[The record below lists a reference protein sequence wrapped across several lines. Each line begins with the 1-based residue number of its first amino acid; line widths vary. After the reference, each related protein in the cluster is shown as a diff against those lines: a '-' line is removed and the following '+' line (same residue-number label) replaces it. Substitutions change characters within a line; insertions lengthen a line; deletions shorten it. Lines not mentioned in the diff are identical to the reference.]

1 MSRRP
6 RPVRTADERRTRRLH
21 TRVRAAFLLVAF
33 VLSMFAARL
42 IQLQGVDASAYASLA
57 AQESTRTVTL
67 HASRGEIVDRS
78 GVELATS
85 VDGVSL
91 AADPT
96 QTSDQAPEIAAVLSR
111 VLKLDYFTTVDA
123 LRTPDTR
130 FAYLARQVPQWQA
143 DRALAALSRAGL
155 AGVYPERDPLRV
167 YPNGDVG
174 ANLLGFVGQDG
185 VGLQGLEDVHDE
197 TMSGTDGHATYMVA
211 PDGAQIPLSPTTE
224 QAPRPGTGL
233 QLTID
238 RDLQW
243 FAQRR
248 LAQAVDETAGESGVA
263 ITMDVDTGQL
273 LAYADYPT
281 FNPNHPAASPR
292 ENRGSRAVQN
302 VYEPGSVQKM
312 LTFGALLDAGLVTPR
327 SHIRVP
333 GSLTYDDH
341 TVHDTWN
348 HGDLRLTPTGILAR
362 SSNLGTIKSALRMPA
377 GRLEAYLRSF
387 GLGEATN
394 VGLYGES
401 EGMLADSSTWPDIQR
416 ANIAFGQGLSV
427 TALQIAAAVNAVA
440 NDGMYVQPSLIAGM
454 LDNGKL
460 TEPFK
465 PDRHRVISTRAA
477 EQVQRML
484 ERVTTAPHGT
494 GHEGRIKGY
503 RVAGKTGTSQRV
515 VDGEYAPGQRVIS
528 FAGFAPVE
536 DPKYMTYVMIDYPKD
551 GSYGGTACA
560 PVFRDV
566 MGYLLERYDEVP
578 SNEPPSRLPLTW

>member
-1 MSRRP
+1 MSRQP
-6 RPVRTADERRTRRLH
+6 RRTRTAEERRDRRLQ

-42 IQLQGVDASAYASLA
+42 VQLQGVDASAYASLA
-57 AQESTRTVTL
+57 TAESTRAVTL
-67 HASRGEIVDRS
+67 HASRGEIVDRA

-85 VDGVSL
+85 VDGVAL

-111 VLKLDYFTTVDA
+111 VLRLDYFSTVDA

-130 FAYLARQVPQWQA
+130 FAYLVRQVPQWQA

-167 YPNGDVG
+167 YPGGDVA
-174 ANLLGFVGQDG
+174 ANLVGFVGQDG
-185 VGLQGLEDVHDE
+185 VGLQGLEDVHE
-197 TMSGTDGHATYMVA
+197 ESMSGTDGEATYMVA
-211 PDGAQIPLSPTTE
+211 PDGEQIPLSPTTE
-224 QAPRPGTGL
+224 QAPRSGTGL

-243 FAQRR
+243 YAQRR

-263 ITMDVDTGQL
+263 VTMDVDTGQL

-281 FNPNHPAASPR
+281 FNPNHPAATPR
-292 ENRGSRAVQN
+292 EDRGSRAVQD
-302 VYEPGSVQKM
+302 VYEPGSVQKI
-312 LTFGALLDAGLVTPR
+312 LTFGALLDAGEVTPR
-327 SHIRVP
+327 SHIQVP
-333 GSLTYDDH
+333 GMLSYDDH
-341 TVHDTWN
+341 EVHDTWV
-348 HGDLRLTPTGILAR
+348 HGDLNLTPTGILAR
-362 SSNLGTIKSALRMPA
+362 SSNLGTIKAALRMPSD
-377 GRLEAYLRSF
+377 RLEGYLRAF
-387 GLGEATN
+387 GLGAETG
-394 VGLYGES
+394 VGLDGES
-401 EGMLADSSTWPDIQR
+401 AGLLADSSTWPDIQR

-427 TALQIAAAVNAVA
+427 TALQIATAVNAVA
-440 NDGMYVQPSLIAGM
+440 NDGTYVQPSLVSGM
-454 LDNGKL
+454 LEDGAI
-460 TEPFK
+460 TQRFQPE
-465 PDRHRVISTRAA
+465 RHRVISTRAA
-477 EQVQRML
+477 EQLQQML
-484 ERVTTAPHGT
+484 ERVTNSPHGT
-494 GHEGRIKGY
+494 GVEGRIEGY

-566 MGYLLERYDEVP
+566 MSYLLERYHEVP
-578 SNEPPSRLPLTW
+578 SDSPPSRLPLTW